1 MCMVFKSFPRV
12 GIFVFTENKRFTCFC
27 LLLTFL
33 RFVLRVQ
40 DYSASYDGIIQVGMY
55 VWVAIK
61 S

>member
-1 MCMVFKSFPRV
+1 MCMLFKSFPRV
-12 GIFVFTENKRFTCFC
+12 GIFVFTENKHFACFC

-40 DYSASYDGIIQVGMY
+40 DYSPSYDGIIQVGLY
-55 VWVAIK
+55 VWVLIK